1 MKSSHSQFIK
11 DNNSKKISKEEL
23 VDIRLYDEIKAKK
36 EKMIPLD
43 EYLKEK
49 RSVDNLMKILLD
61 VKDEKAHLL
70 LELLREV
77 SFVNQITIL
86 TEPKDSFTKVWD
98 NEEDT
103 IYDNI

>member
-1 MKSSHSQFIK
+1 
-11 DNNSKKISKEEL
+11 
-23 VDIRLYDEIKAKK
+23 
-36 EKMIPLD
+36 
-43 EYLKEK
+43 
-49 RSVDNLMKILLD
+49 MKILLD